1 MKKQKQLTPKQQATM
16 DAFLQQAGLTRAPLP
31 PAFEKAL
38 QDARAKRLDERRQ
51 SNMAANPPQDIDWH
65 HPEPAAVELFRRT

>member
-1 MKKQKQLTPKQQATM
+1 MKKLTPKQQATM
-16 DAFLQQAGLTRAPLP
+16 DAFLQQAGLTSAPLP

-38 QDARAKRLDERRQ
+38 QASRAKRLAERRQ

-65 HPEPAAVELFRRT
+65 HPEPDAIKLFRRT